1 MVTQILVK
9 TADNRARKAIC
20 ETLVMT
26 RAIAKLIQTDQ
37 THQIPN
43 QIQTGKDLGMQL
55 LDQALLD
62 SLAAKEIDPDDAV
75 TYASD
80 RRPFQ
85 RYVTDTTLM
94 PKLEVTSPTSQAARR
109 RLTSSDARHRRI
121 PEGSAVRRKAP
132 TCTSWPAIRRASACT
147 AICSR
152 CAPSGSRRNSCRTRC
167 TKSCRRP
174 RCKRFEEHDGAD
186 FAYNM
191 GEYGRFRVNVMRQ
204 LNGMGAVMRA
214 IPSKALSMEQL
225 KLPPACHA
233 LCRANNGLILVTGKT
248 GSGKSTT
255 LAAMIDD
262 INSRLKGHILTIE
275 DPIEFVHRRKQC
287 LISQREVGVH
297 TKGFAAALQSGLRE
311 DPDVVLVGELRDY
324 ETISIAVTAAEMGI
338 LVMGTLH
345 TNGAAPTV
353 DRMIN
358 VFPAD
363 KQSHVRTM
371 LSTQLRG
378 VISQQLLQKADKS
391 GRVAALEILVNTPAV
406 SNLIRQGKLDQL
418 ETTMQSGSQYGMRT
432 MDNAIEALLNQR
444 MITGKEAYKKG
455 ISKAKFE
462 PVKDQG

>member
-1 MVTQILVK
+1 MPVIDEYLKEVLGKKGSDLHFLAGDPPRIRLYGDLQPLRPERLDKEFVQNTLYEIMPK
-9 TADNRARKAIC
+9 TA
-20 ETLVMT
+20 V
-26 RAIAKLIQTDQ
+26 
-37 THQIPN
+37 
-43 QIQTGKDLGMQL
+43 
-55 LDQALLD
+55 
-62 SLAAKEIDPDDAV
+62 
-75 TYASD
+75 
-80 RRPFQ
+80 
-85 RYVTDTTLM
+85 
-94 PKLEVTSPTSQAARR
+94 
-109 RLTSSDARHRRI
+109 
-121 PEGSAVRRKAP
+121 
-132 TCTSWPAIRRASACT
+132 
-147 AICSR
+147 
-152 CAPSGSRRNSCRTRC
+152 
-167 TKSCRRP
+167 
-174 RCKRFEEHDGAD
+174 KRFEEHDGAD

-225 KLPPACHA
+225 NLPQACYT
-233 LCRANNGLILVTGKT
+233 LCGANNGLILVTGKT

-255 LAAMIDD
+255 LAAMIDN
-262 INSRLKGHILTIE
+262 INTRLKGHILTIE
-275 DPIEFVHRRKQC
+275 DPIEFVHTRKQC

-371 LSTQLRG
+371 LSTSLRG

-418 ETTMQSGSQYGMRT
+418 ETSMQAGSQFGMRT

-444 MITGKEAYKKG
+444 MVTGKEAYKKG

-462 PVKDQG
+462 PFKDQG